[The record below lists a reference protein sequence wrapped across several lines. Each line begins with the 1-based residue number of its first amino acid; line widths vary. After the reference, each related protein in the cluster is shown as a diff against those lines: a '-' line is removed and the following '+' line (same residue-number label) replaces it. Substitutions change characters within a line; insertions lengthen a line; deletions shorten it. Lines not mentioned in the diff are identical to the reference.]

1 MIDEE
6 SSASDKL
13 PSSCFDKVPVNVLAK
28 MEECSV
34 NGDSGAEEDED
45 EELSQASGG
54 TESSTESSETSTTTD
69 SGEESADDQGTTT
82 SETNSSMDEDEDESN
97 VVEHPEEQWETCIAG
112 GTKVKLPQDL
122 CEHAAIFKEML
133 DYPKFWD
140 ECLSESQKESLY
152 SFLPTFPKDC
162 NIEAELDKTLD
173 MLFKRETHRFGV
185 TPLDDF
191 HNQLSAGYFRPDM
204 KKIRSMIKKA
214 RRKKSIFLE
223 RKRSYELTQQIL
235 KSRANLL
242 YNAYNQGYMGQ
253 ITQRSNIKSNLKKPM
268 PTLVDKQAQRRYKE
282 ELNAINAELG
292 SGLASSGL
300 DTESS
305 SGGSD
310 DDDDGCCLLTPG
322 RPSIGGKLQQQ
333 LLLLKQQQR
342 RKKRAAKEQ
351 KLQQLLTTRAMQ
363 LKNTLFNGSE
373 DTLRPVCSTLQRLG
387 NECGPNSA
395 LSPSMAS
402 TAMIPEPSEE
412 SYKAMLIAHK
422 KRRARGDT
430 NPELNTQSISL
441 PDLVQ
446 RAQLGQKHKLTST
459 PRQPGSKKRMKIETP
474 YQPQQVPAISSV
486 TAPNFVPKMESD
498 AMSHTS
504 GDYSLPSADELRH
517 NAIEMPDEKPPECIF
532 ASEVPDVKCEI
543 KIEDCNEHKYEI
555 ATAIQ
560 KYEIEPP
567 ADQPPSTIMDDG
579 VETDHN
585 EMSSPMAVEIKEEL
599 DSVDYDGDIKLE
611 AGIVSADE
619 IEPTL
624 TLPSGQ
630 LTMPMSQLQLV
641 APNGADA
648 LTMSAVV
655 SSISQMNVATAA
667 ASSLSIAE
675 SLQLPMS
682 LQLPVVDDDMVKKE
696 ELDLDSID
704 MMQLPIQLDDGID
717 ILADVNVKCEDGNVI
732 AIPEKDLPDSL
743 VEDIVMNGDELLQE
757 THACFFS
764 LLRDVFMSKGAY
776 RLNVSEMTDSVMLW
790 QDNPISPLNDWYSLF
805 HSWPALVP
813 LALSFL
819 AGEMVYPQDP
829 LSTGNDH
836 ELVPYLENKG
846 QGVYAWIG
854 AGRDSDNH
862 LAVLCA
868 KFLLY
873 KDILVAP
880 KSASPIKTTSSSSS
894 SSLSTSLA
902 LKTTIATAS
911 NAATAASNVNS
922 PSLPSSLLTP
932 SSSITATTVALPD
945 ASMIDNAALP
955 DGQSIADGLAASLQP
970 EWEPPQALYPTDWK
984 VRPSTAEEKEVFRKQ
999 ERMRYAAPHK
1009 AYTYHMHGY
1018 SSVVGPV
1025 KGIYQHNA
1033 GSALTKARGHSLLVP
1048 DRPNFVT
1055 ILALVRDATA
1065 RLPNG
1070 EGTRADICMLLKDS
1084 QYIHEDIFANDKE
1097 SNLNSV
1103 VSGAL
1108 DRLHYENDPCVRYY
1122 PKRKEWLYLHRA
1134 RSESEFEL
1142 YHQQLQGVPKNKKSS
1157 NSASRSKAAQAGK
1170 NMAKDSSGAAGG
1182 APSTAKESTP
1192 KKEKKGAASQAST
1205 AGSSAVAAK
1214 KELPKKIEEKVS
1226 SAAVVVDASTLT
1238 AEQQIVNVIPSKPPQ
1253 HKQLTALQQQKQQQQ
1268 QQSAAAAAAAAAL
1281 QQKQQS
1287 AVASPQQKQQF
1298 VLHQQKQQQQQQ
1310 QQAKSSPAHHVVIT
1324 TATAATTTTT
1334 TSTEVQ
1340 SSSLTNTLSAASAA
1354 NSSANA
1360 PLMPSVNMQHLN
1372 NQSLLTNQAMTPSKE
1387 CPVTV
1392 ISTVIEPKQHTV
1404 NASRDFNNL
1413 TNVTT
1418 NMPTPA
1424 TKKLPSVK
1432 SVAMSKSGGT
1442 QSLLQANQPQA
1453 QQQQQQ
1459 QHFTPQQIQVST
1471 SAGLQTIRL
1480 SGHSVLQTSAQPS
1493 TSVTTL
1499 FSTGGKS
1506 VQSQAQII
1514 TAQPGKSL
1522 LQSSNLK
1529 QQHQQQQQQQQAHAV
1544 SGKTL
1549 LTSQIKLVSSNQI
1562 KSLLTGH
1569 GLSGQTIFIKQ
1580 APSASTTQAQSSAQS
1595 TVNAGSQSQVQQRVL
1610 ATSQQGQQSTP
1621 NMQRIIA
1628 QIGGK
1633 PIAVQIQQSPQQQ
1646 QQQSHQKV
1654 LAKMLTTSG
1663 SSGQLIS
1670 VESLLA
1676 QKGLKLATTNQ
1687 ARSGG
1692 KVIQTQYQVV
1702 SQAQSQQQQQKI
1714 IVSSQS
1720 AQALS
1725 QAQAQLQSSQQVRMV
1740 TAQLAGKPIVLTSG
1754 PGAGKTVN
1762 VSASGNVVIGKQA
1775 NTSQAG
1781 QQQPI
1786 ILPGH
1791 QLLNL
1796 KTLHGL
1802 KVISPPTGLK
1812 TASGAVYARVI
1823 APSSLAQAGQSNV
1836 VIQSAQAQQID
1847 GQAVQNSRN
1856 STFGGA
1862 Q

>member
-1 MIDEE
+1 MAANEHQQKEEESEGPEPAHHARRPMNAFLIFCKRHRASVRSGFPHLENRAVTRVLGEWWAMLIDEQKQAYTNLAQE
-6 SSASDKL
+6 NISQVKEETIMDNE
-13 PSSCFDKVPVNVLAK
+13 PVNEEICEEESNGIVYQKFSAVVASQQIKQRPILDPTNAEGK
-28 MEECSV
+28 LEASKPENTVTGGAESHSSWMSRKRFKADIRFYSKIFLVQMEECSV

-45 EELSQASGG
+45 EELSQASG

-82 SETNSSMDEDEDESN
+82 SETNSSMDEDEDENN
-97 VVEHPEEQWETCIAG
+97 VVEHPEE
-112 GTKVKLPQDL
+112 
-122 CEHAAIFKEML
+122 
-133 DYPKFWD
+133 
-140 ECLSESQKESLY
+140 
-152 SFLPTFPKDC
+152 
-162 NIEAELDKTLD
+162 
-173 MLFKRETHRFGV
+173 
-185 TPLDDF
+185 
-191 HNQLSAGYFRPDM
+191 
-204 KKIRSMIKKA
+204 
-214 RRKKSIFLE
+214 
-223 RKRSYELTQQIL
+223 
-235 KSRANLL
+235 
-242 YNAYNQGYMGQ
+242 
-253 ITQRSNIKSNLKKPM
+253 
-268 PTLVDKQAQRRYKE
+268 
-282 ELNAINAELG
+282 
-292 SGLASSGL
+292 
-300 DTESS
+300 
-305 SGGSD
+305 
-310 DDDDGCCLLTPG
+310 
-322 RPSIGGKLQQQ
+322 
-333 LLLLKQQQR
+333 
-342 RKKRAAKEQ
+342 
-351 KLQQLLTTRAMQ
+351 
-363 LKNTLFNGSE
+363 
-373 DTLRPVCSTLQRLG
+373 
-387 NECGPNSA
+387 
-395 LSPSMAS
+395 
-402 TAMIPEPSEE
+402 
-412 SYKAMLIAHK
+412 
-422 KRRARGDT
+422 T

-459 PRQPGSKKRMKIETP
+459 PRQPGSKKRIKIETP

-486 TAPNFVPKMESD
+486 AAPNFVPKMESD

-532 ASEVPDVKCEI
+532 ASEVSDVKCEI

-630 LTMPMSQLQLV
+630 LSMPMSQLQLV

-829 LSTGNDH
+829 LSTSKDQ

-880 KSASPIKTTSSSSS
+880 KSASPIKTTLSS

-902 LKTTIATAS
+902 LKTTMATAS
-911 NAATAASNVNS
+911 NAATAASHVNS
-922 PSLPSSLLTP
+922 PSLSSSLLTP
-932 SSSITATTVALPD
+932 SSSITATTVVLPD

-984 VRPSTAEEKEVFRKQ
+984 VRPSTAEEKEVFRQQ

-1157 NSASRSKAAQAGK
+1157 SSASRSKAAQAGK

-1182 APSTAKESTP
+1182 ASSTAKESTP

-1205 AGSSAVAAK
+1205 AGSSAAAAK

-1226 SAAVVVDASTLT
+1226 SAAVVVDASTLA

-1268 QQSAAAAAAAAAL
+1268 QQNAAAAAAAAL
-1281 QQKQQS
+1281 QQKQQN
-1287 AVASPQQKQQF
+1287 AVASQQQKQQF
-1298 VLHQQKQQQQQQ
+1298 VLHQQKQQQ

-1340 SSSLTNTLSAASAA
+1340 SSTLTNTLSAASAA
-1354 NSSANA
+1354 NSSSNA
-1360 PLMPSVNMQHLN
+1360 QLMPSVNMQHLN

-1418 NMPTPA
+1418 NMPTP
-1424 TKKLPSVK
+1424 TVKKLPSVK

-1453 QQQQQQ
+1453 QQQQQ

-1529 QQHQQQQQQQQAHAV
+1529 QQQQQQQQAHAV

-1580 APSASTTQAQSSAQS
+1580 APSASTTQAQSSSQS

-1687 ARSGG
+1687 ARTGG

-1823 APSSLAQAGQSNV
+1823 APSSIAQAGQSNV
-1836 VIQSAQAQQID
+1836 VIQSAQAQQSD